1 MPTLEFKPRGIE
13 FQYGTTRFKT
23 VAGLNATQMEP
34 WNADDII
41 FTASRNNLPPQL
53 LNHVPAALW
62 EETFD
67 LVKARLAHK
76 LKLQQEV
83 VAATNELNR
92 SSFCVKLCTPTAGLA
107 ILRKEEQDNTDLQ
120 QEWLALVQTEQAK
133 YSDHGIHVSLLPEIS
148 FHGRRNRVRQI
159 KVNVGL
165 KFEIQ
170 DPGSKR

>member
-1 MPTLEFKPRGIE
+1 M
-13 FQYGTTRFKT
+13 RFIKT

-41 FTASRNNLPPQL
+41 FTASRNLPPQL
-53 LNHVPAALW
+53 LNLVPAALW

-92 SSFCVKLCTPTAGLA
+92 RCCCVTLCTPSVWMA